1 MRHAARMESDNT
13 KVLLVNKDKKLSVLI
28 RQILAAPLFEV
39 TEIADFN
46 EARRMLMDESFG
58 IIIAD
63 FADGEGQDF
72 ATETGGLP
80 SAVLL
85 LIPAELFD
93 QVSYR
98 TESYGI
104 LPVTKP
110 FDVFYFYNMI
120 KAALAVK
127 AKFEQLTYKTVQL
140 RNKLEEI
147 RIVNRAKMLL
157 ISHKGMSEE
166 EAHRHIEQTAM
177 NRCLKRILVA
187 QEIIGSL
194 GAGAN

>member
-1 MRHAARMESDNT
+1 MEADTT
-13 KVLLVNKDKKLSVLI
+13 KVLLVSKDAKLSILIKQVLT
-28 RQILAAPLFEV
+28 APLFAL

-46 EARRMLMDESFG
+46 EARRRLMEESFG

-63 FADGEGQDF
+63 FSDGDGQDF
-72 ATETGGLP
+72 ASETGGLP

-85 LIPAELFD
+85 LIPNELFD

-98 TESYGI
+98 TEAYGI

-110 FDVFYFYNMI
+110 FDFFYFYNMI
-120 KAALAVK
+120 KAAMAVK

-166 EAHRHIEQTAM
+166 EAHRYIEQTAM
-177 NRCLKRILVA
+177 NRCQKRIQIA
-187 QEIIGSL
+187 QEIVRELGS
-194 GAGAN
+194 GSD